1 MKNLLFLRG
10 KVDKRT
16 ETTLDINKHTDMWT
30 QVAREFTN
38 HGYKVTILYWG
49 GTWFHKYT
57 DNLREVWVPNL
68 KDYNNKPDLI
78 FARGG
83 FPEYDYLVHKY
94 ITAKQ
99 IYYGAGVRTVPHKNH
114 HYDLVIVDDLG
125 DVSRVKGKHPKSTVW
140 PWFKPAAD
148 NVFKP
153 LKMAKTY
160 NVCFPANGTQPFK
173 GFKYVYSSCPKDLSI
188 LNLGYPQKKVKIPD
202 NVYSIRVPRQEMP
215 EWYNKCRVG
224 IVCTSDYDSHPR
236 VISEMLACGLPVVA
250 LDRVRFR
257 DNHWAVKRPKD
268 SFWQT
273 VRGACQYNLT
283 KKVYDYY
290 IKRYSVKIQ
299 VKKLLELL

>member
-1 MKNLLFLRG
+1 MNLLFLRG

-16 ETTLDINKHTDMWT
+16 EYHGDIDKHTDMWT

-38 HGYKVTILYWG
+38 HGYNVTILYWG
-49 GTWFHKYT
+49 GTWVHKYS
-57 DNLREVWVPNL
+57 DKLREIWVPKL

-83 FPEYDYLVHKY
+83 FVEYGQLLNRYQN
-94 ITAKQ
+94 AKK
-99 IYYGAGVRTVPHKNH
+99 IYYGAGVRTIPPKTSN
-114 HYDLVIVDDLG
+114 YDLIIVDDLG
-125 DVSRVKGKHPKSTVW
+125 DVSRGTKKHPNSTVW

-153 LKMAKTY
+153 LESEVKTY
-160 NVCFPANGTQPFK
+160 DVCFPANGTQLFK
-173 GFKYVYSSCPKDLSI
+173 GFDFVYSTAPKDLSI
-188 LNLGYPQKKVKIPD
+188 LNLGYPQKKFKLPENIE
-202 NVYSIRVPRQEMP
+202 NKRVPRNEMP
-215 EWYNKCRVG
+215 EWYNKCKVG

-257 DNHWAVKRPKD
+257 DNHWAVKRSKD
-268 SFWQT
+268 RFWQT
-273 VRGACQYNLT
+273 VRDACRYNLT

-290 IKRYSVKIQ
+290 IDHYSVKKQ
-299 VKKLLELL
+299 VKKLMELL